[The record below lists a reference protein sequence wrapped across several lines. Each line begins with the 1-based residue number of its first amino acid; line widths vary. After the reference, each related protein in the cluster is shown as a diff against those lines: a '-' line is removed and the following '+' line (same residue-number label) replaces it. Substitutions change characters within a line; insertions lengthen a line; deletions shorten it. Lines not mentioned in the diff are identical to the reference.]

1 MKDIQLAKAVEWLVD
16 AWKSVKSETIVN
28 CFHRVG
34 TGNLV
39 LESAVPAVT
48 DDIENEVEEIA
59 FRVGINDL
67 EVDEQL
73 ETEGTDEISAIVDWE
88 EDILNR
94 MDDVVTPA
102 ENPEEEDD
110 DDDDDDDDDAPI
122 IPTATEVR
130 AALATLEKWLWFRE
144 EDDIISLHLQPLA
157 SHATKVREASIVQGK
172 ITNFIKPTNK

>member
-34 TGNLV
+34 IGNLV

-73 ETEGTDEISAIVDWE
+73 ETEGTDEISYCR
-88 EDILNR
+88 LGGR
-94 MDDVVTPA
+94 Y
-102 ENPEEEDD
+102 
-110 DDDDDDDDDAPI
+110 
-122 IPTATEVR
+122 
-130 AALATLEKWLWFRE
+130 F
-144 EDDIISLHLQPLA
+144 
-157 SHATKVREASIVQGK
+157 
-172 ITNFIKPTNK
+172 KPNG

>member
-110 DDDDDDDDDAPI
+110 DDDDDDDAPI

-144 EDDIISLHLQPLA
+144 
-157 SHATKVREASIVQGK
+157 
-172 ITNFIKPTNK
+172 